1 MQEVGGQEV
10 RLVGKDFPTA
20 FNLILCYFALGDRD
34 KMKKGFIRILGLRL
48 ETGSDDERYLNLH
61 VCA

>member
-1 MQEVGGQEV
+1 M

-20 FNLILCYFALGDRD
+20 FNLILCYFALGDRE
-34 KMKKGFIRILGLRL
+34 KMKKGFVRILGLRL

-61 VCA
+61 V